1 MHVTLK
7 FIDALSSSA
16 GKKQLEVRVE
26 GPVIIKDLYKMA
38 GDQEGKPALF
48 SELEGFMISC
58 DGVLLVHREALRRM
72 VYPGRRSC
80 CCLPWE
86 GG

>member
-72 VYPGRRSC
+72 VYPGQEILL
-80 CCLPWE
+80 LPAME